1 MSSLRVRQLPLVACL
16 AVICAL
22 SACSTPGEPIPTSD
36 PATSRPVTSTP
47 APIRQ
52 TDDRGK
58 PLPFTTR
65 FPNRWSA
72 NNNGTSY
79 EPCTALN
86 DAELTSLGLDPT
98 TVEDAALANHQTARG
113 CIWKYFGKFMGGISQ
128 STGNRPT
135 FEYELTDTEWYIRSY
150 TTTIGGRLMIV
161 NYWNWA
167 SCFTIVKV
175 ENARVTTSVTRS
187 LTQTPEA
194 ELCNLAIEFTKLT
207 IPKMP
212 PPAP

>member
-1 MSSLRVRQLPLVACL
+1 
-16 AVICAL
+16 
-22 SACSTPGEPIPTSD
+22 
-36 PATSRPVTSTP
+36 VTSTP

-65 FPNRWSA
+65 FPDRWSA

-86 DAELTSLGLDPT
+86 DAELTSLGLNPT
-98 TVEDAALANHQTARG
+98 TVRDVALANHQTARG
-113 CIWKYFGKFMGGISQ
+113 CIWKYFGKSMGGISQ

-135 FEYELTDTEWYIRSY
+135 FEYELTDREWYIRSY
-150 TTTIGGRLMIV
+150 TTTIGGRLAIV
-161 NYWNWA
+161 NYWKQF

-175 ENARVTTSVTRS
+175 ENARVTTTANRV
-187 LTQTPEA
+187 LTPTPEA

>member
-1 MSSLRVRQLPLVACL
+1 MSSTHVRLLPLVACL
-16 AVICAL
+16 AVVCAL
-22 SACSTPGEPIPTSD
+22 SACATPGEPIPTSE
-36 PATSRPVTSTP
+36 PATSEPVTSTP

-65 FPNRWSA
+65 FPDRWSA

-86 DAELTSLGLDPT
+86 DAELTSLGLNPT
-98 TVEDAALANHQTARG
+98 TVRDVALANHQTARG
-113 CIWKYFGKFMGGISQ
+113 CIWKYFGKSMGGISQ

-135 FEYELTDTEWYIRSY
+135 FEYELTDREWYIRSY
-150 TTTIGGRLMIV
+150 TTTIGGRLAIV
-161 NYWNWA
+161 NYWKQF

-175 ENARVTTSVTRS
+175 ENARVTTTANRV
-187 LTQTPEA
+187 LTPTPEA

>member
-1 MSSLRVRQLPLVACL
+1 MPSIHVRHLPLVVGLIITAG
-16 AVICAL
+16 L

-36 PATSRPVTSTP
+36 PATSEPVTSTP

-86 DAELTSLGLDPT
+86 DAELTSLGLNPT
-98 TVEDAALANHQTARG
+98 TVRDVALANHQTARG
-113 CIWKYFGKFMGGISQ
+113 CIWKYFGKSMGGISQ

-135 FEYELTDTEWYIRSY
+135 FEYELTDREWYIRSY
-150 TTTIGGRLMIV
+150 TTTIGGRLAIV
-161 NYWNWA
+161 NYWKQF

-175 ENARVTTSVTRS
+175 ENARVTTTANRV
-187 LTQTPEA
+187 LTPTPEA